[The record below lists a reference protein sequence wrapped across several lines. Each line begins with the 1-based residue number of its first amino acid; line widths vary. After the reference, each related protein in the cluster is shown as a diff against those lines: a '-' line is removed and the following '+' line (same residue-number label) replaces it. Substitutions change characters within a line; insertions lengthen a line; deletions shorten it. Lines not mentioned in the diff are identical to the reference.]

1 MLTAIMVFFVLLK
14 VALIAAVAA
23 FGWLLY
29 RKLDLK
35 GGLWTA
41 AFMGLSMITG
51 LLSPQIH
58 MTVVNALN
66 DPPRWQLPFGF
77 ESFGT
82 AMATLNY
89 VSVLPGLLAGLAIA
103 LLVIGDG
110 VRVLDR
116 LEIPI
121 ELSIFRWLEKMSS
134 PAITWGIASMCLLLA
149 GPIGMYFLGLYLE
162 GLVGPT
168 NRVGPPW

>member
-1 MLTAIMVFFVLLK
+1 
-14 VALIAAVAA
+14 
-23 FGWLLY
+23 
-29 RKLDLK
+29 
-35 GGLWTA
+35 
-41 AFMGLSMITG
+41 
-51 LLSPQIH
+51 
-58 MTVVNALN
+58 
-66 DPPRWQLPFGF
+66 
-77 ESFGT
+77 
-82 AMATLNY
+82 MATLNY

-149 GPIGMYFLGLYLE
+149 GPIGMYLLGLYLE